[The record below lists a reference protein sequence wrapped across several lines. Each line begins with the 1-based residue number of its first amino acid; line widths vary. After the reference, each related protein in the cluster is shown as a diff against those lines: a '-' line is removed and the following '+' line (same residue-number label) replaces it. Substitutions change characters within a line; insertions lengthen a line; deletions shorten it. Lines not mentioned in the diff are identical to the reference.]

1 MFAFEPS
8 PILLDILLHHKQAN
22 RLPQMEVIA
31 RAVSDVDA
39 ESVPFFL
46 LNKGLSFRNS
56 LTIGP
61 DDTPYVT
68 AEEKTKY
75 DVGSVTLDR
84 FVADSRI
91 VPDLVKIDVEGAE
104 LLVLQ
109 GAESLLARHHPALI
123 LGVHSYWLPRWQT
136 VGQILDFLN
145 RHQYQIEEEHVV
157 PFEGGYIADYLC
169 TQRRTN
175 P

>member
-1 MFAFEPS
+1 MVAFEPS
-8 PILLDILLHHKQAN
+8 PVLLDILLHHKQVN
-22 RLPQMEVIA
+22 RLPQVEVVA
-31 RAVSDVDA
+31 KAVSDVDA
-39 ESVPFFL
+39 DSVPFFL
-46 LNKGLSFRNS
+46 VNRGLSFRNS

-84 FVADSRI
+84 FVEDSAI
-91 VPDLVKIDVEGAE
+91 IPDVIKIDVEGAE

-109 GAESLLARHHPALI
+109 GAESLLARHHPSLI
-123 LGVHSYWLPRWQT
+123 LGVHSYWLPRWQN
-136 VGQILDFLN
+136 VDQILDFVH
-145 RHQYQIEEEHVV
+145 RHQYQIEEEHMVS
-157 PFEGGYIADYLC
+157 FEGGYVADYLC
-169 TQRRTN
+169 SHHRTK